1 MKVRRHLLAAAL
13 TASFTLASAQ
23 TAVLRDGPNARFTY
37 AGGTYSSAIS
47 GDGSTIMGYN
57 WVTLAELDGVSAD
70 GTVMVGYGQSPRT
83 KAFPYGNFEP
93 FRAVLPAPE

>member
-1 MKVRRHLLAAAL
+1 
-13 TASFTLASAQ
+13 
-23 TAVLRDGPNARFTY
+23 
-37 AGGTYSSAIS
+37 
-47 GDGSTIMGYN
+47 MGYN